1 MNSYQRYRP
10 VSGRSLNGPRLGAC
24 CCCQASERDRAT
36 YLPDVTA
43 NLPRLGQEHQR
54 RHPLV
59 GAEPGLARE
68 VVYMS
73 DEPFQEIF
81 EPFIIALV
89 VDPNCVGC
97 DVVDGEVQQLWGL
110 RVLSHRCVVVVLS
123 PSIIEFVGKTIK
135 SRRRYR
141 SRIFSIIRRAR
152 VRY

>member
-1 MNSYQRYRP
+1 
-10 VSGRSLNGPRLGAC
+10 
-24 CCCQASERDRAT
+24 
-36 YLPDVTA
+36 LPDVTA

-68 VVYMS
+68 VMYMS

-97 DVVDGEVQQLWGL
+97 DVVDGEVQQLRGL
-110 RVLSHRCVVVVLS
+110 RVLSHRRVVVVVVVVVLS
-123 PSIIEFVGKTIK
+123 PSIIELLARQS
-135 SRRRYR
+135 SREEDTGPGSSLFYDEP
-141 SRIFSIIRRAR
+141 A
-152 VRY
+152 